1 MNFKSWLLEV
11 GKSAGTADKYST
23 AVSGVISTWAIDAG
37 LCTERLGDVHTVM
50 ELTDI
55 EEGLQNV
62 DIYIERNTRGKN
74 MYSCA
79 LKTFIEYRRQE
90 SPEVLEQDVSNIIE
104 NDSISNTEKLTYIS
118 ARVGQGRYR
127 HNLIGYWERCSLTG
141 FSDVRFLVASH
152 IKPWHAADNVER
164 LDTYN
169 GLLLLPNIDKVFDL
183 GFITFSDEG
192 NIIVSDHLEE
202 TDILGIRRDMHLDL
216 EDAHLGYMRYHREKM
231 FERTIP

>member
-1 MNFKSWLLEV
+1 MSFRNWLLDV
-11 GKSAGTADKYST
+11 GRSAGTADKYST
-23 AVSGVISTWAIDAG
+23 AVSGVISKWATEAG
-37 LCTERLGDVHTVM
+37 LCTERLEDVRTVR
-50 ELTDI
+50 ELTAI

-79 LKTFIEYRRQE
+79 LKTFIEYRRQAT
-90 SPEVLEQDVSNIIE
+90 PEELEQDVSDIIE
-104 NDSISNTEKLTYIS
+104 NESISNTEKLTFIS
-118 ARVGQGRYR
+118 ARVGQGKYR

-141 FSDVRFLVASH
+141 FSDVRFLIASH
-152 IKPWHAADNVER
+152 IKPWNKADNRER

-192 NIIVSDHLEE
+192 RIIVSDHLEE
-202 TDILGIRRDMHLDL
+202 AEMLGIRRDMRLDL
-216 EDAHLGYMRYHREKM
+216 ENAHLGYMRYHREKR
-231 FERTIP
+231 FERTIR

>member
-1 MNFKSWLLEV
+1 MSFKNWLLEV
-11 GKSAGTADKYST
+11 GKSTGTADKYST

-37 LCTERLGDVHTVM
+37 LCTVRLNDVRTVT
-50 ELTDI
+50 ELTAI
-55 EEGLQNV
+55 KEGIQNV

-90 SPEVLEQDVSNIIE
+90 SPEELEQDLNDIIE
-104 NDSISNTEKLTYIS
+104 NNSISNTEKSTLIS
-118 ARVGQGRYR
+118 ARVGQGKYR
-127 HNLIGYWERCSLTG
+127 HNLIDYWERCSLTG
-141 FSDVRFLVASH
+141 FSDVRFLIASH
-152 IKPWHAADNVER
+152 IKPWNKADNRER

-192 NIIVSDHLEE
+192 RIIVSDHLEE
-202 TDILGIRRDMHLDL
+202 VDILGIRRDMHLVL
-216 EDAHLGYMRYHREKM
+216 EDAHLEYMRYHRELR
-231 FERTIP
+231 FERTIR

>member
-1 MNFKSWLLEV
+1 MSFKNWLLEV

-23 AVSGVISTWAIDAG
+23 AVSGVISTWAIEAG
-37 LCTERLGDVHTVM
+37 LCTDRLGDVPTVM
-50 ELTDI
+50 ELTGI

-62 DIYIERNTRGKN
+62 DIYIERNRRGNN

-79 LKTFIEYRRQE
+79 LRTFIEYSGQE
-90 SPEVLEQDVSNIIE
+90 APEELEQDVSDIIE
-104 NDSISNTEKLTYIS
+104 NDAISNTEKLTYIS

-127 HNLIGYWERCSLTG
+127 HNLIGYWERCALTG

-152 IKPWHAADNVER
+152 IKPWRAADNRER

-183 GFITFSDEG
+183 GFITFSDEDR
-192 NIIVSDHLEE
+192 IVVSDHLEE
-202 TDILGIRRDMHLDL
+202 ADMLGIRGDMHLDL
-216 EDAHLGYMRYHREKM
+216 EDAHLEYMRFHREVM
-231 FERTIP
+231 FERTIR